1 MSPVRALRY
10 LYLAYFSAPRHD
22 RLLYR
27 HVRRQRVQRI
37 LELGLGNTERAC
49 RLIEI
54 AAQAS
59 GQRVSYTGIDLFE
72 LRGEQAEGVSLK
84 LAHRR
89 LSATGARVR
98 LVPGDPHSAM
108 AAVANC
114 LAGTE
119 LVIVSADQDRQALAK
134 AWFYVP
140 RVLAPTAAVFVEEPT
155 AGGLVLRRLPA
166 DELARLAAPPSRR
179 RAA

>member
-54 AAQAS
+54 GTQSS

-72 LRGEQAEGVSLK
+72 LRGEEADGVSLK

-114 LAGTE
+114 LAGIE
-119 LVIVSADQDRQALAK
+119 LVIVSADQDRHALAK
-134 AWFYVP
+134 AWFYLP

-155 AGGLVLRRLPA
+155 ADGLALRRLPA

>member
-27 HVRRQRVQRI
+27 HARNHRVQRI
-37 LELGLGNTERAC
+37 LELGLGSTERAC
-49 RLIEI
+49 RLIEL
-54 AAQAS
+54 ATRAS

-72 LRGEQAEGVSLK
+72 LRGEQTAGVSLK

-89 LSATGARVR
+89 LAATGARVR
-98 LVPGDPHSAM
+98 LVPGDPHSAL
-108 AAVANC
+108 AAVANS
-114 LAGTE
+114 LVATD
-119 LVIVSADQDRQALAK
+119 LVIVSADQDRPALEK
-134 AWFYVP
+134 AWFYLP
-140 RVLAPTAAVFVEEPT
+140 RVLSPAAVVFVEEPV
-155 AGGLVLRRLPA
+155 AGGILLRQMPA
-166 DELARLAAPPSRR
+166 DELARLAASPGRR